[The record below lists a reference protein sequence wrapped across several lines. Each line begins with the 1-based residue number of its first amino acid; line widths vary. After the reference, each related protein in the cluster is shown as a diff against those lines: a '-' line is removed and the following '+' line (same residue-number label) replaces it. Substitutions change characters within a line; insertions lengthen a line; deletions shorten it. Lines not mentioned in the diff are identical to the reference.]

1 MARLVNRLVSR
12 SGSSSTLYQAA
23 RSISAAWE
31 AMATRSACGVVVARR
46 WRRPYQ
52 SSICWKPAC
61 LRSVADRSSLAP
73 FAETLPLGSA
83 LMVM

>member
-1 MARLVNRLVSR
+1 MVNRLVLR
-12 SGSSSTLYQAA
+12 SGSRSTVNRAA
-23 RSISAAWE
+23 RSISAAWV
-31 AMATRSACGVVVARR
+31 AMAARSACGVVVGRR

-73 FAETLPLGSA
+73 FAETLPLGSM